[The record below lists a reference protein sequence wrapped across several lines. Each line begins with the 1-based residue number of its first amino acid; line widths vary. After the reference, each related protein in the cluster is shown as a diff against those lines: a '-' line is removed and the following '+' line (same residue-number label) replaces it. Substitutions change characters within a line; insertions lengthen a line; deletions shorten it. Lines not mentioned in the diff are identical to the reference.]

1 MMTRFN
7 NLNFYE
13 LLEVPVNASSFEIRQ
28 AYRNALSIYEEDSII
43 SDAFFADDERNA
55 ILRRIEEAFS
65 TLIDKD
71 RRDAYNRE
79 LLGAG
84 MIDAAALKKAT
95 SRKKG
100 PIPLFAL
107 KKKKGQPASS
117 GWVKDRIAEND
128 ISKASKEIVSKQLIS
143 GRDLKELR
151 KSVGIALEEIFEETR
166 ISIKVLT
173 AIENDDVT
181 SLPQK
186 FYLKNFL
193 RAYAELF
200 KLDAGKLIDG
210 YLENLSNAYK

>member
-1 MMTRFN
+1 MKRFE

-13 LLEVPVNASSFEIRQ
+13 LLEIPINASPFEIRQ
-28 AYRNALSIYEEDSII
+28 AYRNALSIYEEGAII
-43 SDAFFADDERNA
+43 SDAFFADDERNS

-71 RRDAYNRE
+71 RREDYNRE
-79 LLGAG
+79 LIGAG
-84 MIDAAALKKAT
+84 VIDAVSLEKCKPK
-95 SRKKG
+95 KKG
-100 PIPLFAL
+100 PIPLFSL
-107 KKKKGQPASS
+107 KKRKGPPSS
-117 GWVKDRIAEND
+117 TRWVKDRINEKD
-128 ISKASKEIVSKQLIS
+128 IRKVSQEIVSKRLIS

-151 KSVGIALEEIFEETR
+151 KTMGIAIDEIFEETR

-181 SLPQK
+181 SLPQR

-200 KLDAGKLIDG
+200 KLDAEKLIDG
-210 YLENLSNAYK
+210 YLENISNRPR